1 MVTMNPAP
9 EPSSG
14 AATQSAASTTSPE
27 PSGAAPYGSHTAT
40 AKTSASRM
48 TAPAFS
54 AAKASGRKLAMITAY
69 DFPTA
74 RLVDDAGID
83 AILVGDSLAMTVQ
96 GHDSTLPA
104 TLEHLIYHAEIVG
117 RAATRALAIV
127 DLPFPI
133 GHFGPDRTLEAA
145 ARIVQQT
152 RCQAVKIEGGVEL
165 ASVIRRLATAGIPVM
180 GHVGLLPQSVHAT
193 GGYRV
198 QRDRERILADAKA
211 VQDAG
216 AFAIVLECVP
226 TPIAAE
232 VTAALAIP
240 TIGIGAGPECDGQV
254 LVLHD
259 LLGLTSGHVP
269 RFVKQYLDLRSLIGD
284 AVRRYVADVRDGH
297 FPDASQSFA
306 K

>member
-1 MVTMNPAP
+1 MV
-9 EPSSG
+9 
-14 AATQSAASTTSPE
+14 
-27 PSGAAPYGSHTAT
+27 
-40 AKTSASRM
+40 
-48 TAPAFS
+48 
-54 AAKASGRKLAMITAY
+54 TAY

-74 RLVDDAGID
+74 KLVDEAGVDAV
-83 AILVGDSLAMTVQ
+83 LVGDSLAMTVQ

-104 TLEHLIYHAEIVG
+104 TLEHLLYHAELVG
-117 RAATRALAIV
+117 RAVTRALTIV

-133 GHFGPDRTLEAA
+133 AHRGPDRTLDAA

-165 ASVIRRLATAGIPVM
+165 ADVVRRLVNAGIPVM
-180 GHVGLLPQSVHAT
+180 GHVGLLPQSVLAT

-198 QRDRERILADAKA
+198 QRDRERILADARA
-211 VQDAG
+211 VQEAG
-216 AFAIVLECVP
+216 AFAVVLECVP
-226 TPIAAE
+226 TPIAAD

-269 RFVKQYLDLRSLIGD
+269 RFVKQYLDLRTLIED
-284 AVRRYVADVRDGH
+284 AVRRYTADVRGGR

>member
-1 MVTMNPAP
+1 MV
-9 EPSSG
+9 
-14 AATQSAASTTSPE
+14 
-27 PSGAAPYGSHTAT
+27 
-40 AKTSASRM
+40 
-48 TAPAFS
+48 
-54 AAKASGRKLAMITAY
+54 TAY

-74 RLVDDAGID
+74 RLVDEAGID
-83 AILVGDSLAMTVQ
+83 AVLVGDSLAMAVQ

-104 TLEHLIYHAEIVG
+104 TLDHLLYHAEIVG
-117 RAATRALAIV
+117 RAVNRALTIV

-133 GHFGPDRTLEAA
+133 GHLGPDRTLEAA
-145 ARIVQQT
+145 ARVLQQT
-152 RCQAVKIEGGVEL
+152 RCQAVKIEGGADV
-165 ASVIRRLATAGIPVM
+165 AAVIRRLVTAGIPVM

-198 QRDRERILADAKA
+198 QRDRERILADARA

-216 AFAIVLECVP
+216 AFAVVLECVP
-226 TPIAAE
+226 APIAAE
-232 VTAALAIP
+232 VTAAIAIP
-240 TIGIGAGPECDGQV
+240 TIGIGAGPACDGQV

-269 RFVKQYLDLRSLIGD
+269 KFVKRYIDLSSLIAD
-284 AVRRYVADVRDGH
+284 AVERYVAEVRDGR